1 MSISNDLDEVS
12 ACIVCP
18 KCKVNSP
25 KDWFVIRHETTG
37 KPRVRKSKVYFRCLI
52 CNYSTKIFDRKLIK
66 FIDKELMMA
75 DGYDRYASR

>member
-37 KPRVRKSKVYFRCLI
+37 KPKVRKSKVYFRCVI
-52 CNYSTKIFDRKLIK
+52 CNCSTKIFDRKLIK
-66 FIDKELMMA
+66 FIDKELM
-75 DGYDRYASR
+75 DDDYDRYAGR

>member
-1 MSISNDLDEVS
+1 MSISKDLDEVS

-37 KPRVRKSKVYFRCLI
+37 KPRVRKSKVYFRCVI
-52 CNYSTKIFDRKLIK
+52 CDYSTKIFDRKLIK
-66 FIDKELMMA
+66 FIDKELMM
-75 DGYDRYASR
+75 DDSYDRYASR

>member
-12 ACIVCP
+12 SCIVCP

-25 KDWFVIRHETTG
+25 KDWFVIRQETTG
-37 KPRVRKSKVYFRCLI
+37 KPKVRKSKVYFRCVI

-66 FIDKELMMA
+66 FIDKELMD